1 MAEDL
6 KIQSE
11 SISIDKNTKF
21 TIFEGDVNATDF
33 RNNVLITEYA
43 EFNKQLQLLE
53 SKGKT
58 TIITSEGYKIASLG
72 LRIRKGCSYH
82 GLNFNIDMDMSP
94 WSRINPCGLGVKMTQ
109 LADLVEPS
117 PSKQQVIDKL
127 AELLQLALGYNS
139 YQLGSESILAEYK
152 SKEI

>member
-1 MAEDL
+1 
-6 KIQSE
+6 
-11 SISIDKNTKF
+11 
-21 TIFEGDVNATDF
+21 
-33 RNNVLITEYA
+33 
-43 EFNKQLQLLE
+43 
-53 SKGKT
+53 
-58 TIITSEGYKIASLG
+58 
-72 LRIRKGCSYH
+72 
-82 GLNFNIDMDMSP
+82 MDMSP

-139 YQLGSESILAEYK
+139 YLLGSESILAEYK